1 VSKIEN
7 EILEMIAR
15 SLEVHNG
22 KITMDSC
29 MDNVEEWDSLGHL
42 SILVS
47 LDKKFNGKLAGIKK
61 MSTANSIKAI
71 FKILKNNHFI

>member
-1 VSKIEN
+1 MSKIEN

-42 SILVS
+42 SIFS
-47 LDKKFNGKLAGIKK
+47 FA
-61 MSTANSIKAI
+61 
-71 FKILKNNHFI
+71 